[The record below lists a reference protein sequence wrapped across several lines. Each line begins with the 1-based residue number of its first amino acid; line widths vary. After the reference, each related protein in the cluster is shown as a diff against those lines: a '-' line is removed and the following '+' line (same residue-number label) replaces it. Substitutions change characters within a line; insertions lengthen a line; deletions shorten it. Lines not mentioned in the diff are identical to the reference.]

1 MEPPEDGKSNFAK
14 ELYGESLKLSTHG
27 NVDHSLEDSDDPF
40 YGSSDE
46 EYSEAR
52 VLDHDNKLRREKFHT
67 AGYREGIA
75 AGQEAIA
82 QEGYNFGYKES
93 VLDGYKFGIVRGVSS
108 ALAFLPDELREKVID
123 EQETREKFQK
133 LHSSVHGISTE
144 AAMKLFYGALT
155 SKEGEEKSGAEGSD
169 SGSGSGSGSGVNA
182 TTDLGSYVTELN
194 SLLDKS
200 PKIEVKLDT

>member
-1 MEPPEDGKSNFAK
+1 MEPPE
-14 ELYGESLKLSTHG
+14 G

-52 VLDHDNKLRREKFHT
+52 VLDNDNKLRREKFHT

-93 VLDGYKFGIVRGVSS
+93 VLAGYKFGIVRGVSS
-108 ALAFLPDELREKVID
+108 ALAFLPDELREKLID

-133 LHSSVHGISTE
+133 LHCSVHALSTE

-169 SGSGSGSGSGVNA
+169 SGSASGSGVNA
-182 TTDLGSYVTELN
+182 TTDLGSYVAELN

>member
-52 VLDHDNKLRREKFHT
+52 VLDNDNKLRREKFHT

-93 VLDGYKFGIVRGVSS
+93 VLAGYKFGIVRGVSS
-108 ALAFLPDELREKVID
+108 ALAFVPDELREKLID

-133 LHSSVHGISTE
+133 LHSSVHAISTE
-144 AAMKLFYGALT
+144 AAMKSFYGALT

-169 SGSGSGSGSGVNA
+169 FGSGSGSGVNA